1 MNFTEIVIGRGN
13 KTLTDRLQ
21 RHEEDSHTV
30 SFIYELF
37 QGISESQATR
47 GVYKSSVRE
56 AEVWT
61 ALMPSQ
67 ALSGGR
73 GDNAKKKKK
82 KRLSEK
88 QESVKAREI
97 Q

>member
-1 MNFTEIVIGRGN
+1 M
-13 KTLTDRLQ
+13 LA
-21 RHEEDSHTV
+21 DSHTV

-37 QGISESQATR
+37 QGISESQVR
-47 GVYKSSVRE
+47 REVYKSSVRE

-67 ALSGGR
+67 ALSEGR
-73 GDNAKKKKK
+73 RDNAKKEK
-82 KRLSEK
+82 KRMSEK
-88 QESVKAREI
+88 QQRAKARQI